1 MALAFGL
8 SVRSEL
14 SKSTASAIRQAIFV
28 IPYLVAVIALL
39 RPPAKWA
46 YYLCS
51 ALLFAFPVFI
61 VLADIAILLK
71 VGTSSAQTVIP
82 SLVGC
87 GLLLIPFYFRSDEHT
102 SELQSLMRISYA
114 VFC

>member
-39 RPPAKWA
+39 RPPDKWA

-61 VLADIAILLK
+61 VLADIALLLK
-71 VGTSSAQTVIP
+71 VGTSSR
-82 SLVGC
+82 SEEGRVGKEC
-87 GLLLIPFYFRSDEHT
+87 GGPGRARWSPFP
-102 SELQSLMRISYA
+102 
-114 VFC
+114 

>member
-87 GLLLIPFYFRSDEHT
+87 GLLLIRSEERRVGKECVSTCRSRWSPYH
-102 SELQSLMRISYA
+102 
-114 VFC
+114 

>member
-1 MALAFGL
+1 MKISRPASHIVATFLFCVMALAFGL

-46 YYLCS
+46 YYLFS

-61 VLADIAILLK
+61 VLAEIGRASWRDR
-71 VGTSSAQTVIP
+71 
-82 SLVGC
+82 GC
-87 GLLLIPFYFRSDEHT
+87 
-102 SELQSLMRISYA
+102 QSVCI
-114 VFC
+114 VV

>member
-1 MALAFGL
+1 MKISRPASHIVATFLFCVMALAFGL
-8 SVRSEL
+8 YVRSEL

-39 RPPAKWA
+39 RPPAQCA

-61 VLADIAILLK
+61 IPEPRRIGKEWVR
-71 VGTSSAQTVIP
+71 TCRYRWSS
-82 SLVGC
+82 
-87 GLLLIPFYFRSDEHT
+87 YH
-102 SELQSLMRISYA
+102 
-114 VFC
+114 